1 VKPSEWVL
9 ISLVAFAFGSSAEA
23 TLGAGVFV
31 GAAVVILAYG
41 VGLWLFRTKPWVRTK
56 KAEP

>member
-1 VKPSEWVL
+1 
-9 ISLVAFAFGSSAEA
+9 VAFAFGSSAEA